1 MAEPQPAEEY
11 VVPSAGPQT
20 EGAKTA
26 AWGKEGVQMTETCLE
41 AFFVLMLSLGYRIF
55 PRSQTPQSDV
65 YPVS

>member
-41 AFFVLMLSLGYRIF
+41 AFFVLMLSLR
-55 PRSQTPQSDV
+55 
-65 YPVS
+65 